1 MSAKNRDKHGR
12 WRARTIAFRVSDAE
26 NRSID
31 EMVALCGL
39 TKQDYILTRALER
52 DVVVYG
58 NPKVFKALK
67 NKMDEII
74 TQLNRIA
81 NSSELNDEFG
91 DSLQTV
97 MTIYSQMI
105 TKEGK
110 N

>member
-26 NRSID
+26 NQSID

-67 NKMDEII
+67 SKMDEII
-74 TQLNRIA
+74 LQLNRIEK
-81 NSSELNDEFG
+81 SSDFNDEFM
-91 DSLQTV
+91 DSLKTV
-97 MTIYSQMI
+97 MTIYTQMI
-105 TKEGK
+105 AREGK